1 MRVLPDEPSEES
13 DLRGRGANE
22 FKFDSPN
29 QINEDPAVKHQK
41 CLPIGVFH
49 KLWDNRASTLS
60 TAIGQLAVVALFF
73 GMRSCEN
80 SCVTGNRKTK
90 LLQIKDVRFFRGR
103 KEIRKSSSQFYKRA
117 DTVTICFTH
126 QKNGEKEGE
135 ITMHKS
141 NRGLC
146 PVMAWG

>member
-49 KLWDNRASTLS
+49 KLWGNRASTLS
-60 TAIGQLAVVALFF
+60 TAIGQLAVGALFF
-73 GMRSCEN
+73 GMRSCEY